1 MKTDALTIH
10 EHIRLEAFL
19 LSEQAGHPTG
29 MDETFWVQAE
39 AIVHG
44 RTAVVAG
51 AGKSTKAK
59 AKTAATTKPA
69 KMNAAAPVK
78 AKTAPK
84 KAPLP
89 PKTDPTAEAKAKP
102 AARRKK

>member
-1 MKTDALTIH
+1 MKKDALSIH

-19 LSEQAGHPTG
+19 LSEKAGHPAG
-29 MDETFWVQAE
+29 MDQTFWVQAE

-59 AKTAATTKPA
+59 AKPSAAAKAAKKPSAPAAAKKNLPA
-69 KMNAAAPVK
+69 KSKTKSVGK
-78 AKTAPK
+78 RAK
-84 KAPLP
+84 
-89 PKTDPTAEAKAKP
+89 
-102 AARRKK
+102 

>member
-1 MKTDALTIH
+1 MKTDALDIH

-51 AGKSTKAK
+51 AGKSTKTK
-59 AKTAATTKPA
+59 AKIATTAKPA
-69 KMNAAAPVK
+69 KKPVAAPIEAKASPKNAVLAPKTKASVK
-78 AKTAPK
+78 AKTK
-84 KAPLP
+84 
-89 PKTDPTAEAKAKP
+89 PTVK
-102 AARRKK
+102 RKK

>member
-1 MKTDALTIH
+1 MKTDASNIH
-10 EHIRLEAFL
+10 EHIRLEAYL

-51 AGKSTKAK
+51 AGKSKLK
-59 AKTAATTKPA
+59 AKTAKPTK
-69 KMNAAAPVK
+69 KLVAAPTAAK
-78 AKTAPK
+78 ATPEKVPTT
-84 KAPLP
+84 
-89 PKTDPTAEAKAKP
+89 PKTKASAIAKAKP
-102 AARRKK
+102 AAKRAK